1 LYNDKL
7 QARLQNNSWRR
18 TMAFWLWIGG
28 AVLILVLA
36 VEPLRHLVFGKTGE
50 LLFKWVWFFLKQI
63 IDAHLCVFKN
73 LITPR
78 NLIYPTLESDKTT
91 KRE

>member
-1 LYNDKL
+1 MIKPTDYATQGEK
-7 QARLQNNSWRR
+7 
-18 TMAFWLWIGG
+18 MAFWIWIFV
-28 AVLILVLA
+28 ATLMIILII
-36 VEPLRHLVFGKTGE
+36 EPFRKTIFGKPGE
-50 LLFKWVWFFLKQI
+50 IIYKWGWWFIKQI

-78 NLIYPTLESDKTT
+78 KLIYPTLESDKTT

>member
-1 LYNDKL
+1 
-7 QARLQNNSWRR
+7 
-18 TMAFWLWIGG
+18 MAFWLMIAGV
-28 AVLILVLA
+28 ALLLILIF
-36 VEPLRHLVFGKTGE
+36 EPLRALVFGKSGE

-63 IDAHLCVFKN
+63 IDAHLCVIKN

>member
-1 LYNDKL
+1 
-7 QARLQNNSWRR
+7 
-18 TMAFWLWIGG
+18 MAIWLMIGG
-28 AVLILVLA
+28 AVLILVLSI
-36 VEPLRHLVFGKTGE
+36 EPLRNLVFGTTGA
-50 LLFKWVWFFLKQI
+50 LLFKWIWFFLKQI